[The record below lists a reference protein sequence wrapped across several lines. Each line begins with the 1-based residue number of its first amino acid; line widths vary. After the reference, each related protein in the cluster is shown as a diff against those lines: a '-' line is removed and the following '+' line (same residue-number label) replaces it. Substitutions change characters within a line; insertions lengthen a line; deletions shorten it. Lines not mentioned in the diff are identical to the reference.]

1 MHINSL
7 KNKYTV
13 NLTLTEKILNRA
25 SGRVVTSGDVIEVTV
40 DLAAFHDLT
49 GYHVVEVMEKM
60 GKVRIWDVDKFVL
73 AFDHLAPPPTERAAE
88 IQVGLR
94 KFAKLANVKYFHD
107 VGDGILHQLLLEK
120 YALPG
125 QVVMAAD
132 SHTTTAGAIGAF
144 AQGLGASDIAAIVV
158 TGKTWL
164 VVPEPFKVR
173 LIGKLGSGVY
183 GKDVVLHLLG
193 TFRAEGLSGKS
204 VEFFVDV
211 PTAFPMDYRATVS
224 NMGTE
229 LGADAAMFVPDQ
241 ETVNYIHNMRGI
253 DVKPVT
259 PDQGA
264 RYVDEYD
271 LELGRLEPLVAVPH
285 SVDNVKSVREV
296 EGLDVDYVFIGS
308 CTNGRLS
315 DIEVAAQI
323 LRRGKAKARCIA
335 IPASRD
341 VFLKAL
347 ELGYI
352 DILTKAGCVITHGT
366 CGPCIG
372 GHFGIVGPGEVA
384 VSTSN
389 RNFIGRMGSK
399 EGKVYLA
406 NAATAAAAAL
416 TGKLVDPR
424 QFLI

>member
-1 MHINSL
+1 MPQ
-7 KNKYTV
+7 
-13 NLTLTEKILNRA
+13 TLTEKILTRA
-25 SGRVVTSGDVIEVTV
+25 SGRRVSPGDVVEVNV
-40 DLAAFHDLT
+40 DLVAFHDLT

-60 GKVRIWDVDKFVL
+60 GKVRIWDLDKFVL

-94 KFAKLANVKYFHD
+94 KFAKSLGVKYFHD
-107 VGDGILHQLLLEK
+107 VGDGILHQLLLER

-132 SHTTTAGAIGAF
+132 SHTTTAGAVGAF
-144 AQGLGASDIAAIVV
+144 AQGLGASDIAAIVI

-164 VVPEPFKVR
+164 MIPEPFKIR
-173 LIGKLGSGVY
+173 LMGRLNPGVY
-183 GKDVVLHLLG
+183 GKDVALHILRE
-193 TFRAEGLSGKS
+193 FKAEGLSGKS
-204 VEFFVDV
+204 VEFYVDD
-211 PTAFPMDYRATVS
+211 PSAFPMDYRATVS

-229 LGADAAMFVPDQ
+229 MGADAAMFIPDQ
-241 ETVNYIHNMRGI
+241 ETINYIRNTRNL

-259 PDQGA
+259 PDLGA
-264 RYVDEYD
+264 KYMDEYD
-271 LELGRLEPLVAVPH
+271 IELSRLEPLVAAPH
-285 SVDNVKSVREV
+285 SVDNVKSISEV

-315 DIEVAAQI
+315 DIEAAAKI
-323 LRRGKAKARCIA
+323 LKRGKAKARCIA

-341 VFLKAL
+341 VFERAL

-352 DILTKAGCVITHGT
+352 DILVKAGCVVTYGT

-372 GHFGIVGPGEVA
+372 GHFGLVGPGEVA

-406 NAATAAAAAL
+406 NAAVAAATAL
-416 TGKLVDPR
+416 EGKLTDPR
-424 QFLI
+424 KYLS